1 MKTVF
6 AFDIGGT
13 AVKFGLVA
21 ESGRLLGQGE
31 VPFERELRL
40 DALCERLARL
50 YEHVMEG
57 RRADALAVAM
67 PGFASRESGV
77 VVDGGG
83 NVPAL
88 RDGSI
93 AQALGQRL
101 ALPVW
106 FANDGVAAALGEV
119 RYGAGRA
126 LSRFVL
132 ITIGTGVGG
141 AVVLDGKPIIGPNG
155 HPPELGAIIV
165 GSDDTGELLSLEARS
180 SAPAMLQSY
189 GRRTAGTAVSVRD
202 LFARAEAG
210 EAAAGAAIDAAC
222 HGIAQAAGTLTNALM
237 LEAVMLGGG
246 VSGAGEALA
255 SRVRVL
261 LPAYAWPSLA
271 AKVHIRIAELGN
283 AAGLLGAASLAF
295 EGLPASTHA
304 RGAGRWPNSEP

>member
-1 MKTVF
+1 MKTAF

-13 AVKFGLVA
+13 AVKYGLVA

-31 VPFERELRL
+31 VPFEQELPF

-50 YEHVMEG
+50 YEHMTEG

-67 PGFASRESGV
+67 PGFASPESGV

-93 AQALGQRL
+93 AQALEQRL
-101 ALPVW
+101 GLPVW

-119 RYGAGRA
+119 RYGAGRT

-132 ITIGTGVGG
+132 VTIGTGVGG
-141 AVVLDGKPIIGPNG
+141 AVVLDGKPVIGPNG

-165 GSDDTGELLSLEARS
+165 GSDDTGEPLSLEARS
-180 SAPAMLQSY
+180 SAPAMLQAY
-189 GRRTAGTAVSVRD
+189 GRRTGGAAVSVRD

-210 EAAAGAAIDAAC
+210 DAAAETAIDAAC
-222 HGIAQAAGTLTNALM
+222 HGIARAAGALTNALM
-237 LEAVMLGGG
+237 LEAVVLGGG

-271 AKVHIRIAELGN
+271 AKVDIRIAELGN
-283 AAGLLGAASLAF
+283 TAGLLGVASLAF
-295 EGLPASTHA
+295 EGVSASI
-304 RGAGRWPNSEP
+304 

>member
-21 ESGRLLGQGE
+21 EDGRLLKQGE
-31 VPFERELRL
+31 VPFERDLSFA
-40 DALCERLARL
+40 ALCEQLARL
-50 YEHVMEG
+50 YEDTMAG
-57 RRADALAVAM
+57 SRADALAVAM
-67 PGFASRESGV
+67 PGFASSESGV

-93 AQALGQRL
+93 TQALEQRL
-101 ALPVW
+101 GLPVW
-106 FANDGVAAALGEV
+106 FGNDGVAAALGEV

-126 LSRFVL
+126 LGRFVL

-155 HPPELGAIIV
+155 HPPELGAIVV
-165 GSDDTGELLSLEARS
+165 GVDDAGAPLSLEALS
-180 SAPAMLQSY
+180 SAPAMLQAY
-189 GRRTAGTAVSVRD
+189 ERRTGGAAVSVRD
-202 LFARAEAG
+202 LFERAEAG
-210 EAAAGAAIDAAC
+210 DAAADAAIDAAC
-222 HGIAQAAGTLTNALM
+222 HGIAQAAGALTNALM
-237 LEAVMLGGG
+237 LEAIVLGGG

-261 LPAYAWPSLA
+261 LPLYAWPSLA
-271 AKVHIRIAELGN
+271 AKVDIRIAELGN
-283 AAGLLGAASLAF
+283 TAGLLGVASLAF
-295 EGLPASTHA
+295 EGVSAPMHA
-304 RGAGRWPNSEP
+304 RARRQGAEA